1 MRPRDGSRSPTP
13 GEYTDER
20 GRKIERIVKKTLGP
34 LNMPDEKAPSDT
46 AQEIIDK
53 DGFKVT
59 RVVKR
64 TVVHTNGDVLLEE
77 KVL

>member
-1 MRPRDGSRSPTP
+1 
-13 GEYTDER
+13 
-20 GRKIERIVKKTLGP
+20 
-34 LNMPDEKAPSDT
+34 MPDEKPPSDS

-64 TVVHTNGDVLLEE
+64 AVVHTNGDVPLEE